1 MDTRERQC
9 KMWTDVILAYCKSKG
24 LYSISLGELYAS
36 EICQNQ
42 SINRKLSMD
51 SLTQICDWMEAN
63 KFGEYTSQSKERVFV
78 YWRSIQELAQAIH
91 NWADTTG
98 RIGSVETV
106 LDVCDDS
113 DNKKEIFYKV
123 PVEIVLKACA
133 ALQEVGKAQV
143 FYSDNTDTHGVKFFS
158 I

>member
-1 MDTRERQC
+1 ME
-9 KMWTDVILAYCKSKG
+9 
-24 LYSISLGELYAS
+24 
-36 EICQNQ
+36 
-42 SINRKLSMD
+42 

-158 I
+158 IWSEDEKISVIKMWLVILL

>member
-1 MDTRERQC
+1 MDTRERQM

-42 SINRKLSMD
+42 TINRKLSME

-78 YWRSIQELAQAIH
+78 YWRSI
-91 NWADTTG
+91 
-98 RIGSVETV
+98 
-106 LDVCDDS
+106 
-113 DNKKEIFYKV
+113 
-123 PVEIVLKACA
+123 
-133 ALQEVGKAQV
+133 
-143 FYSDNTDTHGVKFFS
+143 
-158 I
+158 

>member
-42 SINRKLSMD
+42 SINRKLSME

-98 RIGSVETV
+98 RIGSVETG

>member
-1 MDTRERQC
+1 MR
-9 KMWTDVILAYCKSKG
+9 MWSDSILTYCKSKG

-36 EICQNQ
+36 EICSNPA
-42 SINRKLSMD
+42 INRKLSMD
-51 SLTQICDWMEAN
+51 SLEQICTWMGSN
-63 KFGEYTSQSKERVFV
+63 QFGEFTSESKDRIFV
-78 YWRSIQELAQAIH
+78 YWRSIQEVAEAIH
-91 NWADTTG
+91 KWADETG

-106 LDVCDDS
+106 LDLCDD
-113 DNKKEIFYKV
+113 DENKKQIFYKM

-133 ALQEVGKAQV
+133 SLQQVGKAQV